1 MSAAKVKEQRGAAA
15 AAGAAKMGV
24 EKWYEGRTLLVTGGA
39 GFMGKV
45 TLEKMLRA
53 LPGLRRVYVLLRPKR
68 GDGPARRLQ
77 DMIAKP
83 VFERVRREAPEALKK
98 LVAVEGDLLQEGLGL
113 APADRAR
120 LVAEVSVVLHGAASL
135 RLEAP
140 LGPTLRHNVL
150 GTRRVLDLALQMPH
164 LQAFVHLS
172 TAFCHPEQ
180 TVVEERVYP
189 ASAPPADLLR
199 IAEWMDDDALQLLT
213 PRLLGG
219 HPNCYTYTKQLA
231 ETLVDEARTK
241 IPTIIVRPSIVTPAW
256 QEPTPGWVDSLNGPV
271 GLVVGAGKGVIRSM
285 LCGRHFKAEAIPVD
299 MAANIIIAAPWDA
312 TVHRAKEKATP
323 VYNAS
328 CGDVVRITWGE
339 VLDRGRKLVYE
350 TPFEGVVW
358 YPDGDIRDSRLVH
371 ALIVFFFHTLP
382 AYFIDLLLL
391 LALQKPFMVRLQRRI
406 STGLDVLQYFTMRQW
421 EFKNA
426 HALALEQH
434 MSPEERSVFYISDV
448 EVDVADYLRNILL
461 GARQYCMKEPLTS
474 IPRARRHLML
484 MYLIHNV
491 AKIVFWL
498 SILYL
503 IVKNV
508 EPLRTMLD
516 TASSGLLHSSF
527 LRVFAVE

>member
-15 AAGAAKMGV
+15 AAATAKMGV

-164 LQAFVHLS
+164 LQ
-172 TAFCHPEQ
+172 
-180 TVVEERVYP
+180 TVLEERVYP
-189 ASAPPADLLR
+189 APAPPADLLR

-231 ETLVDEARTK
+231 ETLVDEARSK

-285 LCGRHFKAEAIPVD
+285 LCGRHFKAEAIP
-299 MAANIIIAAPWDA
+299 
-312 TVHRAKEKATP
+312 
-323 VYNAS
+323 
-328 CGDVVRITWGE
+328 

-508 EPLRTMLD
+508 EPLRAMLD

-527 LRVFAVE
+527 LRVFAAE